1 MILFDENVIS
11 SFADALVSDFLLR
24 APGLYREGNAYRRS
38 DFRRDCR
45 SLGTIT
51 NNTTT
56 SFLSALIT
64 VTLYDAHQKILRTLN
79 GSVQNANG
87 VLPGRTAV
95 WTGVADGALHATE
108 VEYVK
113 AVPALVT
120 PE

>member
-1 MILFDENVIS
+1 MKPLLAVLLALLCLTS
-11 SFADALVSDFLLR
+11 YFAHEAYTVKVTHIDDRTSGA
-24 APGLYREGNAYRRS
+24 GLQII
-38 DFRRDCR
+38 
-45 SLGTIT
+45 GTIT

-64 VTLYDAHQKILRTLN
+64 VTLYDAHQRILETLH
-79 GSVQNANG
+79 GSVENANG

-95 WTGVADGALHATE
+95 WTGVVNGALHATE

-120 PE
+120 AQ

>member
-1 MILFDENVIS
+1 MKTLLAVLLIILCLTSYFAHEAYTVKVTQIDDRIS
-11 SFADALVSDFLLR
+11 GA
-24 APGLYREGNAYRRS
+24 GLQII
-38 DFRRDCR
+38 
-45 SLGTIT
+45 GTIT
-51 NNTTT
+51 NNTT

-87 VLPGRTAV
+87 VLPGRSAV
-95 WTGVADGALHATE
+95 WTGIVDGALHATE

-120 PE
+120 QQ